1 MFLLPSFC
9 LHFYF
14 AHFFLILC
22 SYSFLIED
30 FWKVAAFLLY
40 KILFFNCFFI
50 SHFFLFLMHLSSCP
64 DDFLVL
70 FCFSHFFFSSQ
81 LFFFVFLWY
90 IIYTRFDCNFEKC
103 KFSLFLFPTFRKCLA
118 LFLINFFNKR
128 TFPNAVLFSSKT
140 LIIKSV
146 FYIFSLFSLFPS
158 CSRFRILS
166 IWWTLSGSFL
176 PSLVSPFLS
185 VFFLSLGFF
194 NGYLFFGSIV
204 SFPQYLM
211 KVLRTSPFFFNIVS

>member
-1 MFLLPSFC
+1 MFL
-9 LHFYF
+9 HF
-14 AHFFLILC
+14 
-22 SYSFLIED
+22 
-30 FWKVAAFLLY
+30 AFLLIPNAFVFLPRWFSCF
-40 KILFFNCFFI
+40 ILFL
-50 SHFFLFLMHLSSCP
+50 SFFLLSVS
-64 DDFLVL
+64 
-70 FCFSHFFFSSQ
+70 SSSSSQ
-81 LFFFVFLWY
+81 FFFVFLWY

-103 KFSLFLFPTFRKCLA
+103 QFSLFLFPTFRKCLA

-211 KVLRTSPFFFNIVS
+211 KVLRTSPFFLIL